1 MRIKP
6 LIMPKKV
13 NIEKKDKKYGRFSIS
28 PLERG
33 YGITIGHALRRMLIS
48 SIQGAAITAVNIQ
61 GIMHEFSTIEN
72 VKEDTA
78 QIILNLKKIRLRYT
92 AKELPQY
99 VILEKKGPGK
109 VKASDIKLTPNLEV
123 ANPDQ
128 LIATL
133 ETGAELKARMRVD
146 VGKGFIPRESFSD
159 LEMPEGT
166 IYLDTNFS
174 PVKRVIYEVNNVR
187 VGQRTD
193 FEKLT
198 MQIWTDGSI
207 YPDEALNLSA
217 KVLRDHLELFV
228 DEDIFVEE
236 EKESLEDKKE
246 KISKALEISVEELD
260 MGNRVMNV
268 LKKQNLNKLKDIV
281 TKKEEELLSFLNFG
295 EISLREVKNKLKDY
309 DLCLDMDISDYLRDK
324 NETQKEK

>member
-1 MRIKP
+1 VRIKP

>member
-13 NIEKKDKKYGRFSIS
+13 NIEKKDKKYGSFSIS

-48 SIQGAAITAVNIQ
+48 SIQGAAITAINIQ

-109 VKASDIKLTPNLEV
+109 VKASDIRLTPNLEV

-133 ETGAELKARMRVD
+133 ETGAELKATMRVD
-146 VGKGFIPRESFSD
+146 VGRGFIPRESFSD

-207 YPDEALNLSA
+207 YPDEALNLAA
-217 KVLRDHLELFV
+217 KVLRGHLELFV
-228 DEDIFVEE
+228 DEGIFVEE

-268 LKKQNLNKLKDIV
+268 LKKQNINKLKDIV

-309 DLCLDMDISDYLRDK
+309 DLCLDMDISDYLGDK